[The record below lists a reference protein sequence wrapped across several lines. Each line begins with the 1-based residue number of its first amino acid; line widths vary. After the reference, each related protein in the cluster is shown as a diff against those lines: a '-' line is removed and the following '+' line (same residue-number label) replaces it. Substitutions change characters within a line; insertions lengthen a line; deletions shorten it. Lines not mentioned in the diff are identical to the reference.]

1 MRMVSTVGRVLL
13 PMPQRTQSCQ
23 RPASEPTDPLAK
35 SLCQYCM
42 VLPCNLWPRAAIEGD
57 MRHTSTGATLPYWS
71 VLLQMIS
78 VLVQEHM
85 TTHTPAS
92 SPSLSQKR
100 DQLSHRG
107 SCPSL
112 GAASTPAGTKNSSA
126 HPACVYCDR
135 GPRCRDNLH
144 RISQWFVSLTIANE

>member
-1 MRMVSTVGRVLL
+1 
-13 PMPQRTQSCQ
+13 
-23 RPASEPTDPLAK
+23 
-35 SLCQYCM
+35 M

-112 GAASTPAGTKNSSA
+112 GAASWHHLNHAGVESRPLRVGPGLDRDLLGTSRLLVEIEAQHLHPTTHQNHA
-126 HPACVYCDR
+126 HGRPKCMPQLL
-135 GPRCRDNLH
+135 PRCRGQAPL
-144 RISQWFVSLTIANE
+144 IQMVASL